1 MGFSTLQSTILGI
14 PSDVIQGSCLVL
26 SGYIAS
32 VVPNTRIIVM
42 VITNIVCV
50 IAAALLAY
58 LPIEANWGRLVA
70 YWFTTLQR

>member
-26 SGYIAS
+26 SGYVAS
-32 VVPNTRIIVM
+32 MIPNSRIIVM
-42 VITNIVCV
+42 TISNIVCV
-50 IAAALLAY
+50 IAAALMAY
-58 LPIEANWGRLVA
+58 LPIEDNWGRLVS